1 MGSGRLEEDVACPV
15 IDLFSMKAPD
25 SAASTW
31 LQNNGLR
38 LTRGRLAIIGELLHA
53 PQPLT
58 LSELHH
64 RVKVERCDFAT
75 VFRFIQILE
84 KKALVVRHAWNDRQ
98 LRYEL
103 AALPGAH
110 HHHHLI
116 CKSCH
121 RVEEIDACTVASVE
135 KDLARQKGYAEV
147 THSLEFFGVCPDC
160 QESASTPKPT
170 TKSRK
175 KTTDHF
181 HP

>member
-1 MGSGRLEEDVACPV
+1 M
-15 IDLFSMKAPD
+15 DLFPMKAPD

-38 LTRGRLAIIGELLHA
+38 LTRGRLAIIGELMSVH
-53 PQPLT
+53 QPLT

-64 RVKVERCDFAT
+64 RVKTERCDFAT

-84 KKALVVRHAWNDRQ
+84 KKKLVGRHTWNDRQ

-160 QESASTPKPT
+160 QEAPSAAKTAATAKP
-170 TKSRK
+170 RK
-175 KTTDHF
+175 KATDPF